1 MLEINIEQYCFYR
14 SIYVL
19 FKLKTFTMKNIDVL
33 NRLMH
38 TMELLENNQIHCH
51 NLMTVSDVTIKA
63 QINQLQAEF
72 VNILQE
78 IKDLHKNLRELF
90 R

>member
-1 MLEINIEQYCFYR
+1 VF
-14 SIYVL
+14 YVL
-19 FKLKTFTMKNIDVL
+19 FMFLSKYLCFIQTQNFYLLKNIDVL

>member
-1 MLEINIEQYCFYR
+1 MFYLCFYR
-14 SIYVL
+14 NIYVL
-19 FKLKTFTMKNIDVL
+19 FELETFTMKNVDVL

-38 TMELLENNQIHCH
+38 TLKLLENNQILFHT
-51 NLMTVSDVTIKA
+51 LMAINDVTIKA
-63 QINQLQAEF
+63 QINQLQVEF

-78 IKDLHKNLRELF
+78 IKDLHKNLQELF

>member
-1 MLEINIEQYCFYR
+1 
-14 SIYVL
+14 
-19 FKLKTFTMKNIDVL
+19 MKNIDVL

>member
-1 MLEINIEQYCFYR
+1 
-14 SIYVL
+14 
-19 FKLKTFTMKNIDVL
+19 
-33 NRLMH
+33 MH
-38 TMELLENNQIHCH
+38 TMELLENNQILCH

-72 VNILQE
+72 INILQE
-78 IKDLHKNLRELF
+78 IKDLHKNLQELF